1 MTRRMW
7 RIGDILTGMLIIMM
21 LIILIV
27 FNVFMFWRQIG

>member
-1 MTRRMW
+1 MW